1 MKSTTGLTLA
11 ALGAIL
17 AFAVHG
23 HLSFLNPNAVGWVLL
38 LVGIAGLFLPPGT
51 QRWLRHRL
59 IMRDGTYG
67 AAYDA
72 RPAQFSRHL
81 MPAGVLIPD
90 GTDPPVEGVAIEEQV
105 MQE

>member
-1 MKSTTGLTLA
+1 MKSSTGLTLA

-23 HLSFLNPNAVGWVLL
+23 HLSFVNPNAVGWVLL

-67 AAYDA
+67 PAYDA
-72 RPAQFSRHL
+72 RPANYSRHL
-81 MPAGVLIPD
+81 MPVGVLVPD
-90 GTDPPVEGVAIEEQV
+90 GTDSQAEGVVIEEQV
-105 MQE
+105 TSE